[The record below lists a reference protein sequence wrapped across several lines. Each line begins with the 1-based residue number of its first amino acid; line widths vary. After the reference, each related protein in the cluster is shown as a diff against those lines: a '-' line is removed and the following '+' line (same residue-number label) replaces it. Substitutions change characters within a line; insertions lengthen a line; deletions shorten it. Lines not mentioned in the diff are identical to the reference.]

1 MRLALKH
8 QAFKYAQH
16 TPSTFQ
22 RRWAYQKICIK
33 HLLTASYNITT
44 PHNITEL
51 R

>member
-1 MRLALKH
+1 MRLTLKH

-16 TPSTFQ
+16 TPSAFQ
-22 RRWAYQKICIK
+22 KRWAYQKIRIK
-33 HLLTASYNITT
+33 RLLIASYNITT